1 MVRPLS
7 ILGLVSAIGLL
18 PWPAAGETV
27 IHHQLQVSL
36 TPQAGQILV
45 HDTITMPGPQTPL
58 RFSLHPGL
66 TPTSPD
72 PGVRIEADPKAAADG
87 AVYRVTL
94 PPGSRRFTVNYQGKL
109 THPLETSVAGIG
121 RDQQATLGFIS
132 ADGVYLD
139 ANSQWYPRF
148 GDELV
153 SFTLTAATPPGWQTI
168 SQGKNTAKSQE
179 SPVWEETHP
188 QEEIYLLA
196 APYHEYHRAAD
207 GIDTAVLLR
216 SADPALAKQYLSAIA
231 EYVAM
236 YSRLLGPYPYGKFDV
251 VENSWES
258 GYGMPSFTLLGP
270 QVMRLP
276 FILHSSLP
284 HEILHNW
291 WGNGVYV
298 DYSQGNWS
306 EGLTAYLADH
316 LLREQAGQGA
326 AYRRNALLRYANY
339 VSEGNDFP
347 LKDFLGRHGEASQ
360 AVGYDKALMLFHML
374 RLQLGDRGFI
384 TALRNF
390 YQAQRFHRAGWADLR
405 HAFEAVAHHSLQ
417 AEFQQWLTRRG
428 APALQ
433 LSEAHTRREGDH
445 YLLSAEIAQTQPGPV
460 YRLSVPVAVQLQGQD
475 QAWQTTIDLSQKQQT
490 IQLTLP
496 ARPWRLQ
503 LDPEFDVFRRLD
515 PGELPPTLSEAF
527 GADRLL
533 MVLPSAAPA
542 PQRAAYQGLVQTWA
556 EGGGIEVRW
565 DKDLTQLPADRAV
578 WLLGW
583 ENRFRDQVAAGVGA
597 QLNLS
602 ADTVQLGGQT
612 LHREN
617 QAVVLSARQNGA
629 MLVWLG
635 CDNPAAVAGLA
646 RKLPHYGSYS
656 YLAFEGD
663 APTNIL
669 KGQWRVLDSPLNVV
683 VRQADHATAPAAN
696 MQLRPRPALTD
707 AVNAQRPLTERHS
720 LPLRTRGVTRHSSS

>member
-1 MVRPLS
+1 MLRSLS
-7 ILGLVSAIGLL
+7 ILGLVSAMSLL
-18 PWPAAGETV
+18 PWPATGETV
-27 IHHQLQVSL
+27 VHHQLHVGL
-36 TPQAGQILV
+36 TPQAGQIRV
-45 HDTITMPGPQTPL
+45 RDTITLPAPQTPL

-66 TPTSPD
+66 SPASTD
-72 PGVRIEADPKAAADG
+72 PDVRIEADPDAASDS

-94 PPGSRRFTVNYQGKL
+94 PQGRRRFTLDYQGKL
-109 THPLETSVAGIG
+109 THPLESTSAGIG

-153 SFTLTAATPPGWQTI
+153 SFTLAAETPPGWQTI
-168 SQGKNTAKSQE
+168 SQGENSAKRQDP
-179 SPVWEETHP
+179 PVWEESHP

-196 APYHEYHRAAD
+196 APYHDYHRTAD
-207 GIDTAVLLR
+207 GIDTAVWLR
-216 SADPALAKQYLSAIA
+216 SDDPALAKQYLSVIA
-231 EYVAM
+231 DYVAM
-236 YSRLLGPYPYGKFDV
+236 YSRLLGPYPYAKFAV

-298 DYSQGNWS
+298 DYRQGNWS

-316 LLREQAGQGA
+316 LLRERAGQGA

-374 RLQLGDRGFI
+374 RLQLGDRDFI
-384 TALRNF
+384 VALRNF
-390 YQAQRFHRAGWADLR
+390 YQTQRFHRAGWDDLR
-405 HAFEAVAHHSLQ
+405 HAFEEVAHRSLQ

-428 APALQ
+428 APSLQ
-433 LSEAHTRREGDH
+433 LRKAHTRREGDH
-445 YLLSAEIAQTQPGPV
+445 YLLSADIAQSQPGPA
-460 YRLSVPVAVQLQGQD
+460 YRLSIPLAVQLQGRD
-475 QAWQTTIDLSQKQQT
+475 LAWQTTIHLSQKQQT
-490 IQLTLP
+490 IRLKLP

-515 PGELPPTLSEAF
+515 PGELPPTLSEAL

-542 PQRAAYQGLVQTWA
+542 PRRAAYQRLAQAWS
-556 EGGGIEVRW
+556 EGGRVEVRW
-565 DKDLTQLPADRAV
+565 DKEMTQLPAGRAV

-583 ENRFRDQVAAGVGA
+583 ENRFLNQIAADVGS
-597 QLNLS
+597 QLKLS
-602 ADTVQLGGQT
+602 ADTAQLDGQT
-612 LHREN
+612 LHRKK
-617 QAVVLSARQNGA
+617 QAVVLSARQDGA
-629 MLVWLG
+629 ARVWLG
-635 CDNPAAVAGLA
+635 CDNPAAIPGLA

-669 KGQWRVLDSPLNVV
+669 KGQWQVLDSPLNVA
-683 VRQADHATAPAAN
+683 VRQADHEAAPAAT
-696 MQLRPRPALTD
+696 MHLHPRTALTD
-707 AVNAQRPLTERHS
+707 VMNAP
-720 LPLRTRGVTRHSSS
+720 PP